1 MFSSSSK
8 KPQAVGRERPPSIL
22 ASGLTITGNLVSD
35 GEIQIDGIVEG
46 DVSGRRITLGE
57 HAQVRGEIIADAVLI
72 RGEVAGRIRA
82 LAVELAR
89 TARVKGDIWHSSLA
103 IESGAQ
109 LDGLCKHTDNPLDAD
124 RPKQAAIAGPDET
137 RLLAVTGGEKPA
149 EPAAADAEAKA
160 TAAAE

>member
-8 KPQAVGRERPPSIL
+8 KPQPTSRERPPSIL
-22 ASGLTITGNLVSD
+22 ATGLTVTGNLVSD
-35 GEIQIDGIVEG
+35 GEVQIDGAVEG
-46 DVSGRRITLGE
+46 DVSGRRVTLGE

-72 RGEVAGRIRA
+72 RGEVVGRIRA
-82 LAVELAR
+82 LAVELAQ

-124 RPKQAAIAGPDET
+124 RPKQAAISGPDQT
-137 RLLAVTGGEKPA
+137 RLLEAAKEPNKSDAATKSDTPA
-149 EPAAADAEAKA
+149 E
-160 TAAAE
+160 AAAE